1 MSDALRFI
9 REHREQ
15 FISSSSVGSEIA
27 SKVAESALTDGA
39 NYVSIVRDQGVF
51 LVGADISWSKE
62 IFFWSLVPYPE
73 LAINTNRPEIL
84 VSSFSKWFLY
94 AQQASVLFEGGSIP
108 LSLSHVWSNRDAK
121 ANFTLV
127 FEV

>member
-51 LVGADISWSKE
+51 WLVRTYPGVKKY
-62 IFFWSLVPYPE
+62 FFG
-73 LAINTNRPEIL
+73 R
-84 VSSFSKWFLY
+84 
-94 AQQASVLFEGGSIP
+94 LF
-108 LSLSHVWSNRDAK
+108 HTQN
-121 ANFTLV
+121 
-127 FEV
+127 